1 MAYTVRKKLQAKPAG
16 KILRDDLILLKGAK
30 SRGQYPEIF
39 RRVEMLVEVDGKEV
53 VMAFITN
60 NTQWAVSSVG
70 ELYQESGLRERGGKR
85 IYQSGDG
92 RREKIVEKFRSRRR

>member
-1 MAYTVRKKLQAKPAG
+1 MAYTVRKKLQPKPAG

-30 SRGQYPEIF
+30 SRGQYPETF
-39 RRVEMLVEVDGKEV
+39 RRVEMLVDVDGKEV

-60 NTQWAVSSVG
+60 NTQWAVSNVG

-92 RREKIVEKFRSRRR
+92 RREEVVEKFRSRRR